1 MKQFC
6 LAYRKDRTLNIRY
19 SEEWCMSIFNYL
31 TDLGYKLVVSSE
43 QHWNKQIDEFGNPTL
58 TYDLDENDLNFDVG
72 E

>member
-1 MKQFC
+1 
-6 LAYRKDRTLNIRY
+6 
-19 SEEWCMSIFNYL
+19 MSIFNYL